1 MPKRKRRIIISYKL
15 TVPDL
20 QIQPSLLQV
29 MDPIIETPKQDLSI
43 EERFRLFDQAN
54 PHVYQVLEQLALA
67 LAARGRQRIGV
78 KMLWETLRYR
88 YAMQTNGEDEYK
100 LNNDYTGRYA
110 RKLVAQHPE
119 LDSLIERRQLKA
131 D

>member
-20 QIQPSLLQV
+20 QLQPSLLQV
-29 MDPIIETPKQDLSI
+29 MDAIVETPKQDLSI

-54 PHVYQVLEQLALA
+54 PHVYQVLEQMALD
-67 LAARGRQRIGV
+67 LAARGHQRIGV

-88 YAMQTNGEDEYK
+88 YAMQTSGDEDYR
-100 LNNDYTGRYA
+100 LDNNYTSRFA
-110 RKLVAQHPE
+110 RKLAQNPMLAE
-119 LDSLIERRQLKA
+119 RIEMRQLKA
-131 D
+131 E

>member
-1 MPKRKRRIIISYKL
+1 MSKRKRRIVISYKL

-29 MDPIIETPKQDLSI
+29 MDPIVETPKKDLTI

-54 PHVYQVLEQLALA
+54 PQVYQVLEQMALD
-67 LAARGRQRIGV
+67 LAARGHQRIGV

-88 YAMQTNGEDEYK
+88 YAMQTSGDEDYR
-100 LNNDYTGRYA
+100 LDNNYTSRFA
-110 RKLVAQHPE
+110 RKLAQNPMLAE
-119 LDSLIERRQLKA
+119 RIEMRQLKA
-131 D
+131 E

>member
-20 QIQPSLLQV
+20 QLQPSLLQV
-29 MDPIIETPKQDLSI
+29 MDPIVETPKKDLTI

-54 PHVYQVLEQLALA
+54 PHVYQVLEQMALD
-67 LAARGRQRIGV
+67 LAARGHQRIGV

-88 YAMQTNGEDEYK
+88 YAMQTSGDEDYC
-100 LNNDYTGRYA
+100 LDNNYTSRFA
-110 RKLVAQHPE
+110 RKLARNPMLAE
-119 LDSLIERRQLKA
+119 RIEMRQLKA
-131 D
+131 E

>member
-29 MDPIIETPKQDLSI
+29 MDPIIETPKKDLSI

-54 PHVYQVLEQLALA
+54 PQVYQVLEQMALD
-67 LAARGRQRIGV
+67 LAARGHERIGV

-88 YAMQTNGEDEYK
+88 YAMQTNGEEDYR
-100 LNNDYTGRYA
+100 LDNNYTSRFA
-110 RKLVAQHPE
+110 RKLAQNPMLAE
-119 LDSLIERRQLKA
+119 RIEMRQLKA
-131 D
+131 E

>member
-20 QIQPSLLQV
+20 QLQPSLLQV
-29 MDPIIETPKQDLSI
+29 MDPIVETPKKDLSI

-54 PHVYQVLEQLALA
+54 PHVYQVLEQMALD
-67 LAARGRQRIGV
+67 LAARGHQRIGV

-88 YAMQTNGEDEYK
+88 YAMQTSGDEDYC
-100 LNNDYTGRYA
+100 LDNNYTSRFA
-110 RKLVAQHPE
+110 RKLARNPMLAE
-119 LDSLIERRQLKA
+119 RIEMRQLKA
-131 D
+131 E

>member
-20 QIQPSLLQV
+20 QLQPSLLQV
-29 MDPIIETPKQDLSI
+29 MDPIVATPKKDLSI

-54 PHVYQVLEQLALA
+54 PHVYQVLEQMALD
-67 LAARGRQRIGV
+67 LAARGHQRIGV

-88 YAMQTNGEDEYK
+88 YAMQTNGDEDYC
-100 LNNDYTGRYA
+100 LDNNYTSRFA
-110 RKLVAQHPE
+110 RKLARNPMLAE
-119 LDSLIERRQLKA
+119 RIEMRQLKA
-131 D
+131 E